1 MERRMETKEPTWV
14 ETMTQNGNGQG
25 IRFLA
30 ASEQLS
36 TRSCAR
42 CAGLLVYD

>member
-30 ASEQLS
+30 ASEQTLYEILR
-36 TRSCAR
+36 TLRRIAR
-42 CAGLLVYD
+42 T